1 MKNSFIKKLLIMLGI
16 SVGSFIGFNVA
27 FMLAA
32 LITLSIARITGPI
45 GYSLGRIVFLIV
57 IYLIFF
63 GVKRLKIPTWIK
75 ATVFSM
81 PMISTL
87 VLIGV
92 YGYGLSVYIVLGLGL
107 GFIVLVSYYLYHNR
121 WDWTYFY
128 AFSFV
133 SICAAYVIIAGIDI

>member
-1 MKNSFIKKLLIMLGI
+1 MKSPWMKKLLIMLGI

-32 LITLSIARITGPI
+32 VITLGIGRFSGPI
-45 GYSLGRIVFLIV
+45 GYSLGRFVFIIV

-63 GVKRLKIPTWIK
+63 GVKQLKIPTWIK

-87 VLIGV
+87 ILIGV
-92 YGYGLSVYIVLGLGL
+92 YGYGLSMSIILGI
-107 GFIVLVSYYLYHNR
+107 GFIFVISVAYYLYRNK

-128 AFSFV
+128 ALSFV

>member
-1 MKNSFIKKLLIMLGI
+1 MKNSFVKKLLIMLGI

-128 AFSFV
+128 ALSFV